1 LTQINQA
8 MALKTVSDH
17 CRLHSPID
25 MINTSTSQ
33 G

>member
-1 LTQINQA
+1 
-8 MALKTVSDH
+8 LKTVSDH

-25 MINTSTSQ
+25 MINPNTSQ